1 MENNEEEFSMS
12 KLEYNFNNIKW
23 EKIRLMLK
31 YLFLD
36 TSILIKIYKNKII
49 IDPEPAEIS
58 KILKEFH
65 SDVIAGHTGF
75 HKTYKKIKQKFLWPN
90 MKSDIANFI
99 KHCDSCQKN
108 KIIRK
113 KTLQPMEITTTAKT
127 SFEKIFLDI
136 VGPIQDTC

>member
-1 MENNEEEFSMS
+1 
-12 KLEYNFNNIKW
+12 
-23 EKIRLMLK
+23 
-31 YLFLD
+31 
-36 TSILIKIYKNKII
+36 
-49 IDPEPAEIS
+49 
-58 KILKEFH
+58 
-65 SDVIAGHTGF
+65 
-75 HKTYKKIKQKFLWPN
+75 
-90 MKSDIANFI
+90 MKSHIANFI